1 MGCPPQIPPLY
12 ALDRT
17 RESGKKMNIPT
28 PSDAN
33 LPGTRPDAHQ
43 PAILI
48 VENEVSNRIL
58 IERVLSTRGYRCISA
73 SNGQEALDILD
84 HERVDLILTDLSMP
98 VLDGYRTAQLIR
110 ARPALAHVPI
120 VAVTAYA
127 LNDENEAAIQMGCN
141 EYLTKP
147 FKPRQLL
154 EVVDRLLSQR

>member
-1 MGCPPQIPPLY
+1 MSTPTV
-12 ALDRT
+12 RT
-17 RESGKKMNIPT
+17 
-28 PSDAN
+28 
-33 LPGTRPDAHQ
+33 

-73 SNGQEALDILD
+73 SNGQEALDLLD
-84 HERVDLILTDLSMP
+84 REPVDLILTDLSMP
-98 VLDGYRTAQLIR
+98 VLDGYRTTQLIR
-110 ARPALAHVPI
+110 SRPQLANVPI

-127 LNDENEAAIQMGCN
+127 LSDEGEAAKRIGCT

-154 EVVDRLLSQR
+154 ELVDRLLPAT

>member
-1 MGCPPQIPPLY
+1 MMNFDHQQQE
-12 ALDRT
+12 
-17 RESGKKMNIPT
+17 REYSVLNHSLFFSKERSERSYMDTSAHGNSQPT
-28 PSDAN
+28 
-33 LPGTRPDAHQ
+33 
-43 PAILI
+43 ILV

-110 ARPALAHVPI
+110 ARPALARVPI